1 MTTFTQEIAYI
12 EKDGQFLFSA
22 EEIGKHLGYSE
33 PSKSVNKL
41 FQRNSF
47 ELLGYSRDV
56 KLTSRDGKPRHTRHF
71 TEEGVYIL
79 SMLANTEQARDF
91 RRRVADLL
99 KTLRLKQLDEFRAK
113 IRVEE
118 RDYYLVCLARE
129 KSKSFENG
137 IAIQRRRD
145 NWRKM
150 EKAVKL
156 LHKGLS
162 LADAAKIIGCRP
174 DTIRERLQRLG
185 VWEKVR
191 NDMQF
196 SKNNPVKDCR
206 ASLAMTREEQGSLL

>member
-22 EEIGKHLGYSE
+22 EEIGKQLGYSN
-33 PSKSVNKL
+33 PAKSINIL

-47 ELLGYSRDV
+47 ELLGYSRDI
-56 KLTSRDGKPRHTRHF
+56 KLMYRDGKPRHTRHF

-91 RRRVADLL
+91 RRRVAELL
-99 KTLRLKQLDEFRAK
+99 KTLRQTKAKEIENKAYADAKAFLMHQVSEIEDHAYNKGRQEGLKE
-113 IRVEE
+113 
-118 RDYYLVCLARE
+118 
-129 KSKSFENG
+129 
-137 IAIQRRRD
+137 D

-156 LHKGLS
+156 LRKGIS
-162 LADAAKIIGCRP
+162 LADAAKIIGCNP

-196 SKNNPVKDCR
+196 SKNNPNN
-206 ASLAMTREEQGSLL
+206 LTQGSLL

>member
-12 EKDGQFLFSA
+12 EKDGQILFSA
-22 EEIGKHLGYSE
+22 EEIGKQLGYAE
-33 PSKSVNKL
+33 PAKSVNKL

-47 ELLGYSRDV
+47 ELLSYSVDV
-56 KLTSRDGKPRHTRHF
+56 KLTSTDGKAYNKRHF

-91 RRRVADLL
+91 RRRVAELL
-99 KTLRLKQLDEFRAK
+99 KTLRQAK
-113 IRVEE
+113 IKEIENKAYADAKAFLMHQVSEIEAHAYTKGRKAG
-118 RDYYLVCLARE
+118 LRE
-129 KSKSFENG
+129 
-137 IAIQRRRD
+137 D

-156 LHKGLS
+156 LKKGLP
-162 LADAAKIIGCRP
+162 LADAAKIIGCKP

-196 SKNNPVKDCR
+196 SKNNPNN
-206 ASLAMTREEQGSLL
+206 LTQGSLL

>member
-1 MTTFTQEIAYI
+1 MSNLTQEIAYI

-22 EEIGKHLGYSE
+22 EEIGKQLGYSN
-33 PSKSVNKL
+33 PARSVSNL
-41 FQRNSF
+41 FNRNSF
-47 ELLGYSRDV
+47 ELLNYSV
-56 KLTSRDGKPRHTRHF
+56 VIKTVTTDGKAYDKRHF

-91 RRRVADLL
+91 RRRVAELL
-99 KTLRLKQLDEFRAK
+99 KTLRQAK
-113 IRVEE
+113 IKEIENKAYADAKAFLMHQVSEIEAHAYTKGRQAG
-118 RDYYLVCLARE
+118 LRE
-129 KSKSFENG
+129 
-137 IAIQRRRD
+137 D

-156 LHKGLS
+156 LRKGIS
-162 LADAAKIIGCRP
+162 LADAAKIIGCKP

-196 SKNNPVKDCR
+196 SKNNPNN
-206 ASLAMTREEQGSLL
+206 LTQGSLL